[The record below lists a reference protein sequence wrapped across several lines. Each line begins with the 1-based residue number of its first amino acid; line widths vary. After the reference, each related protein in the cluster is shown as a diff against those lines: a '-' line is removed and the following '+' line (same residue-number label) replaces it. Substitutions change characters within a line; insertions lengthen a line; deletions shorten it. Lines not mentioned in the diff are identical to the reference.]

1 MKTLFV
7 HIGTPKTGTTSIQ
20 HLLCRNRSLLEK
32 QGYCYPDFSDLY
44 PGYSTSANGRFL
56 VQQIPESDGVDSLLE
71 EKRRYKEGMERVIAL
86 FSLYDHVILSN
97 EAIFRA
103 TYKRRSDLWEQ
114 LKDAGQQYGF
124 SVKVII
130 FLRRQDQ
137 YAASLYNQNVKV
149 NTRTHGAGLQKTWK
163 QYITPP
169 CPKERSFDYYERL
182 ESIRAVLGKDAMIV
196 RRFDKKYFYKDSLQA
211 EFLHLIGLEY
221 TDEYQQ
227 KLSQINQSL
236 PGNTLEIMR
245 LLNEIESLDE
255 DERTFF
261 RHALYQDA
269 ELSSRYYKTCMFS
282 KEETKEFL
290 ARYEEGNRRI
300 AEEYLGDGEPLF
312 DDTIADLPKYE
323 RRNEYMIDDVI
334 RFTALCTTM
343 LMRENNKLRKE
354 HETLKNKM
362 MHPAKTIWSKLR
374 S

>member
-114 LKDAGQQYGF
+114 LKDAGQQHGF

-261 RHALYQDA
+261 RRALYQDA